1 MLLPQK
7 IAQGVWEF
15 GSFFVLGSTF
25 APKNKLPISQ
35 TPCANQSGR
44 HMKRGLTLIE
54 LLVTVALIAIMTT
67 GAVIGS
73 GALVNARIRGATTM
87 ISGAVRIA
95 FTRASAT
102 SRPNRLVFDFESS
115 KVILEETSDLVLVR
129 KDEVTGGSAAAT

>member
-15 GSFFVLGSTF
+15 GSSPT
-25 APKNKLPISQ
+25 SS
-35 TPCANQSGR
+35 ANQSGR
-44 HMKRGLTLIE
+44 HTARGLTLIE
-54 LLVTVALIAIMTT
+54 LLITVALIAIMTT
-67 GAVIGS
+67 GAVMGS

-87 ISGAVRIA
+87 ISGAIRIA

-115 KVILEETSDLVLVR
+115 KVILEETSDTVLVR
-129 KDEVTGGSAAAT
+129 KDDTTGGSAA